1 VTEASRV
8 QKLLVTQNDEINA
21 LRNRI
26 AELEEEV
33 RQLRADMV
41 PTDAT
46 FLDFLSKHQMK
57 LLLGIYSRPI
67 ADYSYLDRITE
78 QGDRY
83 NRYTDINHEAL
94 RNRVSIWKLRQKMRE
109 HGIEIK
115 TWRGIGYYLDD
126 ENKEKL
132 RGLLNTSAERVNKTG
147 ES

>member
-1 VTEASRV
+1 MTDLV
-8 QKLLVTQNDEINA
+8 QQ
-21 LRNRI
+21 LRDRI

-46 FLDFLSKHQMK
+46 FLDFLSKNQMK

-67 ADYSYLDRITE
+67 ADYAYLDRLTE

-83 NRYTDINHEAL
+83 SRYTDINHEAL
-94 RNRVSIWKLRQKMRE
+94 RNRVSVWKLRQKMRE
-109 HGIEIK
+109 YGIEIK

-126 ENKEKL
+126 ENKAKLKQLMEKKD
-132 RGLLNTSAERVNKTG
+132 GLP
-147 ES
+147 

>member
-1 VTEASRV
+1 M

-26 AELEEEV
+26 AELEEEI
-33 RQLRADMV
+33 RQLREDMV
-41 PTDAT
+41 QTNAA
-46 FLDFLSKHQMK
+46 FLHFLSKNQMK
-57 LLLGIYSRPI
+57 LLMGIYSRKV
-67 ADYSYLDRITE
+67 ADYAYLDRITE
-78 QGDRY
+78 QGGKY
-83 NRYTDINHEAL
+83 SRYTDINHEAL

-126 ENKEKL
+126 ENKVKL
-132 RGLLNTSAERVNKTG
+132 RDLLNTFAERVKETG

>member
-1 VTEASRV
+1 V